1 MNERCKEGTDGSFHC
16 ADLQKMFP
24 ELKESED
31 ERMRN
36 AAINACKYMVDNFE
50 NSTKQYEDAIS
61 WLEKQGNLMGAL
73 QEANKK
79 IGELVEENYYLKEQG
94 EQKSIISDDALRE
107 GKDYFG
113 ITQHQIDNWLK
124 KYVHVEKQGG
134 QKPNYCHH
142 EVDLSNCSE
151 EYTKGYY
158 DGWNNCNQ
166 QHAQLE
172 AEQKPAD
179 IKTTGYWHIED
190 TEQNPAWSEEDEK
203 ILKAIHNSI
212 DVECLLKNG
221 VGYPG
226 MVYWFESLKDRVQP
240 QHEWKQ
246 ENTGDLT
253 DFENAMMHIGG
264 SFFGQHA
271 GLDPNDTNTIK
282 EQANVLLGLV
292 PSKEW
297 NYNDEIII
305 ETIIQEIEKIPS
317 EKFIDNAKYRCL
329 DWLRYRTK
337 SLRPQ
342 NRWKPSD
349 LPHWKKTTLPNDNT
363 TGFNS
368 DYFCHKG
375 YCINYKELF
384 EKLPKDD

>member
-134 QKPNYCHH
+134 QEPNYCHH
-142 EVDLSNCSE
+142 EVD
-151 EYTKGYY
+151 
-158 DGWNNCNQ
+158 
-166 QHAQLE
+166 
-172 AEQKPAD
+172 
-179 IKTTGYWHIED
+179 
-190 TEQNPAWSEEDEK
+190 
-203 ILKAIHNSI
+203 
-212 DVECLLKNG
+212 
-221 VGYPG
+221 
-226 MVYWFESLKDRVQP
+226 
-240 QHEWKQ
+240 
-246 ENTGDLT
+246 
-253 DFENAMMHIGG
+253 
-264 SFFGQHA
+264 
-271 GLDPNDTNTIK
+271 
-282 EQANVLLGLV
+282 
-292 PSKEW
+292 
-297 NYNDEIII
+297 
-305 ETIIQEIEKIPS
+305 
-317 EKFIDNAKYRCL
+317 
-329 DWLRYRTK
+329 
-337 SLRPQ
+337 
-342 NRWKPSD
+342 
-349 LPHWKKTTLPNDNT
+349 
-363 TGFNS
+363 
-368 DYFCHKG
+368 
-375 YCINYKELF
+375 
-384 EKLPKDD
+384 